1 VAWCI
6 HCISSSISI
15 TKVIFVALFF
25 LPVALTD
32 RCLSLWTER
41 PSREWLVD
49 DGIAVVRCLQ
59 LIPAT
64 GRYSN
69 ESFSRTATE
78 GRTLCVHCEQLNE
91 LNACKELESCLPGF
105 VNM

>member
-1 VAWCI
+1 MREQNVSEDAR
-6 HCISSSISI
+6 
-15 TKVIFVALFF
+15 VYIFFSLVDLRD
-25 LPVALTD
+25 V
-32 RCLSLWTER
+32 CLSLWTGR
-41 PSREWLVD
+41 PSRRWLVD
-49 DGIAVVRCLQ
+49 DDIAAVRCLQ

-78 GRTLCVHCEQLNE
+78 GRTLCVHYEQLNE